1 MNIPVINVLWRMVAS
16 KRFDMDDPKA
26 AEFDARATKHA
37 RVVQSDGELWT
48 VVYSSKLQK
57 KSVTEQL
64 TRHELEN
71 ALIDGAKYVK
81 QRVSKEFDEVPF
93 GGAVTSFDPCN
104 GEQRADWWHVKFD
117 DGDEEDVDFEELA
130 SILVK

>member
-1 MNIPVINVLWRMVAS
+1 
-16 KRFDMDDPKA
+16 MDDPKA

-93 GGAVTSFDPCN
+93 GGAVTICDATTPKGKAEADANQAIMDNFRTLGWN
-104 GEQRADWWHVKFD
+104 GA
-117 DGDEEDVDFEELA
+117 
-130 SILVK
+130 